1 MKNIILILF
10 TVAIASVNAVA
21 QEPTKPKPAPKGSI
35 GTKKT
40 PEERAENMTKRLSK
54 ELNLNPDQELK
65 TKAIIL
71 KRELERE
78 RITKD
83 VKEAHGKAKEEFKSF
98 LTPEQFQKFEKK
110 EAEMKQKREERRK
123 KAMEKKASEKASP
136 EGK

>member
-10 TVAIASVNAVA
+10 TVAIASVNALA
-21 QEPTKPKPAPKGSI
+21 QEPTKPKPE
-35 GTKKT
+35 KKT

-54 ELNLNPDQELK
+54 ELNLNPEQEIK

-123 KAMEKKASEKASP
+123 KVMEKKSSEQATP